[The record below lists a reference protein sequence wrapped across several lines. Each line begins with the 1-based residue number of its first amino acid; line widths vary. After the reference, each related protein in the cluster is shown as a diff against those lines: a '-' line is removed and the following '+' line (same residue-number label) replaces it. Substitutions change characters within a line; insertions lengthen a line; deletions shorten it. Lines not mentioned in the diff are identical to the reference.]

1 MPVAASAAIRSAADL
16 WSPVRAAS
24 NSIASNSSR
33 LSTATSPTYPS
44 ARASNAG
51 VSSGHPS
58 AAGTFQ
64 RVPETATQR
73 MADLVVEQRVNR
85 KHRPLQEPRLQVR
98 RHPRL
103 ASEHRLKPQAWR
115 IPAHRLTEVVPFA
128 VCRLDGFGQRDGDR
142 LRRADGRHG
151 GDLLNRLARRERR
164 VLGLSRVLLERRPVP
179 VSLRGVG
186 ISWLLVLVCRSG
198 LALEEGPV
206 RRAVELLR
214 LAACRPRIET
224 GGTAAREPV
233 LVRRPVSA
241 RSAAV
246 RRTAVHSAGV
256 AHAAVDNAAI
266 DNPAISGRAVL
277 ASAMLASSIRASSVL
292 ASSVLASAILAS
304 AVRAAAVRAV
314 AAGGNGIRP
323 ADALETAHR
332 AAVAGAKRPRT
343 VLVTARRTVLLGAL
357 RSRAV
362 LSRPLM
368 SRPLLRRPLQS
379 RAVLAGTVLA
389 GTVLAGTTLARARLT
404 GVVESR
410 AVLSRAI
417 LVAALEPARRHP
429 AAGRTGRVAAEARQA
444 AGRHAV
450 ARSAIAWSAVAKH
463 AVARQAARS
472 GTAGVA
478 AWRRAILV
486 APGRVSALGPTL
498 ADRAFAGPSLTDRT
512 MTGRA
517 RADRTL
523 IRRTLAARTLAAR
536 TLAARTLAARTLAA
550 RTLAARTL
558 ASPVLMAGQ
567 AGLLRSGAELPA

>member
-115 IPAHRLTEVVPFA
+115 IPAHRLTVVVPFA

-186 ISWLLVLVCRSG
+186 ISW
-198 LALEEGPV
+198 
-206 RRAVELLR
+206 LLR

-368 SRPLLRRPLQS
+368 SRPLLR
-379 RAVLAGTVLA
+379 
-389 GTVLAGTTLARARLT
+389 
-404 GVVESR
+404 
-410 AVLSRAI
+410 
-417 LVAALEPARRHP
+417 
-429 AAGRTGRVAAEARQA
+429 
-444 AGRHAV
+444 
-450 ARSAIAWSAVAKH
+450 
-463 AVARQAARS
+463 
-472 GTAGVA
+472 
-478 AWRRAILV
+478 
-486 APGRVSALGPTL
+486 
-498 ADRAFAGPSLTDRT
+498 
-512 MTGRA
+512 
-517 RADRTL
+517 
-523 IRRTLAARTLAAR
+523 
-536 TLAARTLAARTLAA
+536 
-550 RTLAARTL
+550 
-558 ASPVLMAGQ
+558 
-567 AGLLRSGAELPA
+567 